1 MWMRGDAIRSSA
13 TDRMW
18 LSIQPP
24 CVILWQGERIEVLN
38 RREIPGDEGRSLRF
52 ECQTPRGREFFLI
65 HPGGL
70 HQPPR
75 IERQEDRGWK
85 IEDGKS

>member
-1 MWMRGDAIRSSA
+1 MWMRGDAIRSSP

-18 LSIQPP
+18 LSVKPP
-24 CVILWQGERIEVLN
+24 CVILWQGERIEVLF
-38 RREIPGDEGRSLRF
+38 RKVIQGDKGRSLRF
-52 ECQTPRGREFFLI
+52 ECRTPRGREFFII

-75 IERQEDRGWK
+75 CEWLNDGESR
-85 IEDGKS
+85 IEDGK